1 MPMRVGLGADH
12 AGCGLKD
19 ALAAHL
25 VARGVQP
32 VDFGTG
38 DPSVSVD
45 YPRFAEAV
53 ARAVAAGQID
63 LGVLCCGTGIGMA
76 IAANKVPGI
85 RAALVHD
92 VTTARLAR
100 EHNNANIITMGGRL
114 IAPAFA
120 VDVLDAFL
128 DATFQSRHQ
137 RRLDQI
143 SGIESGGRGGPA

>member
-1 MPMRVGLGADH
+1 MRVGLGADH

-25 VARGVQP
+25 AAQGHEP

-45 YPRFAEAV
+45 YPRFAEMV
-53 ARAVAAGQID
+53 ARAVAAGEVD
-63 LGVLCCGTGIGMA
+63 LGVLCCGTGIGMSMS
-76 IAANKVPGI
+76 ANKVPGI

-100 EHNNANIITMGGRL
+100 EHNNANILAMGARL
-114 IAPAFA
+114 IAPALA
-120 VDVLDAFL
+120 VELVDTFL
-128 DATFQSRHQ
+128 GATFEPRHQ
-137 RRLDQI
+137 RRLDLI
-143 SGIESGGRGGPA
+143 SGIESGRRGPA